1 MDPVAALA
9 TGLRQA
15 CLRALDAVLPPQCL
29 SCSTAVDRQG
39 ALCPACWSHL
49 IFLGPPLCRCCGL
62 PFDFDP
68 GLDMLCAGCI
78 REPPSFDRA
87 RAALAYDDASR
98 PLVLGLKHGDQTHAA
113 PAYARWL
120 LRAAGPLLAEADLIA
135 PVPLHRW
142 RLWRRRYNQ
151 AALLAL
157 VRRKRTPS
165 QGGLNRTER
174 RRNVRGAFV
183 VRPGRTAHV
192 QGARVLL
199 VDDVLTTGAT
209 VSECAKALRRAGAA
223 AVDIAVLARVVRPAG
238 LA

>member
-1 MDPVAALA
+1 MRRFTRKLA
-9 TGLRQA
+9 
-15 CLRALDAVLPPQCL
+15 VP
-29 SCSTAVDRQG
+29 
-39 ALCPACWSHL
+39 
-49 IFLGPPLCRCCGL
+49 
-62 PFDFDP
+62 DFDP

-78 REPPSFDRA
+78 REPPAFDRA

-120 LRAAGPLLAEADLIA
+120 QRAAGPLLAEADVIA

-142 RLWRRRYNQ
+142 RLWHRRYNQ
-151 AALLAL
+151 AALLALALGRAGGVPVVPDLL

-183 VRPGRTAHV
+183 VRPGHAARV
-192 QGARVLL
+192 KGARVLL